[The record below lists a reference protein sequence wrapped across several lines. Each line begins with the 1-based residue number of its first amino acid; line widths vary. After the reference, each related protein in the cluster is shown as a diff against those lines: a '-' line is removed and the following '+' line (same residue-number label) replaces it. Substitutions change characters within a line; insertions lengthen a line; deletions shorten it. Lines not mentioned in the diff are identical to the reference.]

1 MSFFSN
7 LSKKFKSLMGSD
19 EPQTITENTNES
31 FAAPA
36 NDTNQMYA
44 NDNCWPDDYFAS
56 IINENN
62 LPGYTVERNVHPR
75 VFDFQAHPK
84 CYPITLL
91 IRKDGRPVLAV
102 MVMRM
107 DQMKAM
113 ISRGTYSILED
124 NGITY
129 IRFFREMLNEESY
142 VLNRV
147 KEYLGSDN

>member
-7 LSKKFKSLMGSD
+7 LSKKIKSLMGSD
-19 EPQTITENTNES
+19 EPQTNTV
-31 FAAPA
+31 
-36 NDTNQMYA
+36 DTNQSYVTPQNNVDTMYA
-44 NDNCWPDDYFAS
+44 NDHDWDDDYFAG
-56 IINENN
+56 IINEDT

-84 CYPITLL
+84 CYPITFL
-91 IRKDGRPVLAV
+91 IKKDGRPVLAV